1 MATTSTTAL
10 MPIDPALTTQQVSR
24 IPAIRANLLPSEI
37 TSGRNARR
45 TRFVLVGAVI
55 LVALLLGLWYVYAV
69 QQKSAADK
77 DLAAA
82 TEQVQATQKRKNSY
96 NELTSMIT
104 QQEAIAAKLASLLA
118 ADLPWAAT
126 LDKVRSTGTAA
137 NVTIA
142 EMTGSLNST
151 SDATTANSKV
161 VGTIALSGSAADK
174 KTIANFVDDLATLDG
189 IANPYLTVANEE
201 EDTVNFTLTAEIT
214 TDARCGRYTTPCKT
228 GGN

>member
-10 MPIDPALTTQQVSR
+10 MPIDPAHTTQQVSR

-45 TRFVLVGAVI
+45 TRFVLVGAGI
-55 LVALLLGLWYVYAV
+55 LVALLLGLWYLYAV

-82 TEQVQATQKRKNSY
+82 AEQVRTTQKHKNTFKD
-96 NELTSMIT
+96 LTGMIT
-104 QQEAIAAKLASLLA
+104 QQETIAAKLAGLLA
-118 ADLPWAAT
+118 ADLPWATT
-126 LDKVRSTGTAA
+126 LDKVRSTGAAA
-137 NVTIA
+137 NVTIT
-142 EMTGSLNST
+142 EVTGSLIS
-151 SDATTANSKV
+151 SDDVAANSKV
-161 VGTIALSGSAADK
+161 VGTIALTGSAADK

-201 EDTVNFTLTAEIT
+201 ENSVAFTLTAEIT
-214 TDARCGRYTTPCKT
+214 TEARCGRYTTPCKT

>member
-104 QQEAIAAKLASLLA
+104 QQEGIAAKLADLLA

-151 SDATTANSKV
+151 DDVTANSKV
-161 VGTIALSGSAADK
+161 VGTIALTGSAADK

-214 TDARCGRYTTPCKT
+214 TDARCGRYPTPCKT

>member
-1 MATTSTTAL
+1 MATKSTTAL
-10 MPIDPALTTQQVSR
+10 MPIDPALTTQQVTR

-37 TSGRNARR
+37 TSSRNARR
-45 TRFVLVGAVI
+45 TRFVLVGAAL
-55 LVALLLGLWYVYAV
+55 LVALLLGLWYLYAV

-82 TEQVQATQKRKNSY
+82 TEQVQARQKDKNSY
-96 NELTSMIT
+96 RELTSMIA
-104 QQEAIAAKLASLLA
+104 QQEAIAAQLASLLA

-126 LDKVRSTGTAA
+126 LDKVRSTGVAA
-137 NVTIA
+137 DVTIA

-151 SDATTANSKV
+151 DEVAANGQV
-161 VGTIALSGSAADK
+161 VGTIALTGSAADK
-174 KTIANFVDDLATLDG
+174 KTIADFVDDLAKLDG

-201 EDTVNFTLTAEIT
+201 DNSVSFTLTAEIT

>member
-69 QQKSAADK
+69 QQKEAADK

-82 TEQVQATQKRKNSY
+82 AEQVRVTQKHKNTF
-96 NELTSMIT
+96 NELTGMIT
-104 QQEAIAAKLASLLA
+104 QQETIAAKLADLLA

-126 LDKVRSTGTAA
+126 LDKVRSTGAAA

-151 SDATTANSKV
+151 DDVAANSKV
-161 VGTIALSGSAADK
+161 VGTIALTGSAADK
-174 KTIANFVDDLATLDG
+174 KTIANFVDNLATLDG

-201 EDTVNFTLTAEIT
+201 ENSVSFTLTAEIT